1 MGLRIEK
8 RASAS
13 KKGVQSLKKSPL
25 AFLEGGSTSAP
36 TSTESNWRRFIG
48 SESVSKAI
56 CQHSLSVDNLFVYI

>member
-1 MGLRIEK
+1 MGLRVEK

-36 TSTESNWRRFIG
+36 SSMESNWRRFIG
-48 SESVSKAI
+48 SESVSKAT
-56 CQHSLSVDNLFVYI
+56 CQHRILA